1 MDEKQLL
8 SARQVASYLQ
18 LSVLTIYDW
27 AQKGNL
33 PAIKV
38 GRNWRFRRSD
48 LEAWLDRNS
57 HPPVIVSGEDDNQG
71 T

>member
-1 MDEKQLL
+1 MDDTQLL
-8 SARQVASYLQ
+8 NARQVANYLQ

-27 AQKGNL
+27 AQKGKL

-48 LEAWLDRNS
+48 LQAWLDRNS
-57 HPPVIVSGEDDNQG
+57 HGPAASCRKD
-71 T
+71 